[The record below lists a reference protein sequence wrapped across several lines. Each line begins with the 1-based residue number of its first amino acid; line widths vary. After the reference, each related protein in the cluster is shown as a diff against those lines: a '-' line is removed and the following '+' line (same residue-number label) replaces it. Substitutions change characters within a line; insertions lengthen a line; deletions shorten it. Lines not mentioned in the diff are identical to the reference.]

1 MTPATP
7 GLTPQPG
14 IGHGGVADGCRIDL
28 SFSLNPLG
36 PHPAALAA
44 ARSCPIGRYPEP
56 GAAPLAAAAAAR
68 HGLSPSEVVP
78 VPGAAAG
85 AWVTLIALLGPGDAC
100 VLVAPTFGEHERCL
114 RMVGARLRSVWD
126 WPPRGCLPDELEEAL
141 GAGAR
146 FCLLVNPS
154 TPSGRALPGG
164 EVRRLC
170 AAHPDT
176 LFLIDEA
183 FVAFAPPG
191 TSILEGAP
199 PPANT
204 VVLRSLTKELGLPGL
219 RMGYLVA
226 PEERAAHLRGLLPAW
241 PLSAPSIAAAVAG
254 LTDLGHVERG
264 AEVARST
271 LAAVRRGLEEAGADP
286 SPRTPTTWR
295 SAARGCWNGS
305 AGAPSPRATA
315 PPTAWPGTCGWRRR
329 PPPTWTTCWR
339 RSVAE
344 PGSRPARALM
354 LQGTSSS
361 VGKSFLVAGLCRLY
375 TRRGLGVAPF
385 KSQNMALNSAVTAD
399 GREIGRAQAMQA
411 EAARVPAEAV
421 MNPILLKAETD
432 SRCQVVV
439 MGRRWAASPP
449 PSTGGCAP
457 ACGRRWWRP

>member
-14 IGHGGVADGCRIDL
+14 IGHGGGADGCRIDL

-44 ARSCPIGRYPEP
+44 ARSCPIGTYPEP

-254 LTDLGHVERG
+254 MTDLGHVERG

-271 LAAVRRGLEEAGADP
+271 LAAVRRGLEDAGADP
-286 SPRTPTTWR
+286 LPSDTNYLAVRGEGLLER
-295 SAARGCWNGS
+295 LRRGAVAARDCTSYGL
-305 AGAPSPRATA
+305 AGH
-315 PPTAWPGTCGWRRR
+315 
-329 PPPTWTTCWR
+329 
-339 RSVAE
+339 V
-344 PGSRPARALM
+344 
-354 LQGTSSS
+354 
-361 VGKSFLVAGLCRLY
+361 RL
-375 TRRGLGVAPF
+375 A
-385 KSQNMALNSAVTAD
+385 
-399 GREIGRAQAMQA
+399 
-411 EAARVPAEAV
+411 
-421 MNPILLKAETD
+421 
-432 SRCQVVV
+432 
-439 MGRRWAASPP
+439 
-449 PSTGGCAP
+449 AP
-457 ACGRRWWRP
+457 APADLDDVLEAIGG